1 MYKLLSPV
9 EFSITVSAAT
19 WCPVK
24 KLDTPFY
31 SLDLP
36 MILHMFDD
44 ISLKHVYGG
53 GGGVSYK
60 NYQINDDIP
69 AKYGVAPLGRYPE
82 ENHIQGTRP
91 TNTCVCYLHVVTPH
105 TRYLSDQC
113 LLECARYS
121 SNQRLSMLLAP
132 GHPTYKVLIRPM
144 LA

>member
-53 GGGVSYK
+53 GGVSYK
-60 NYQINDDIP
+60 
-69 AKYGVAPLGRYPE
+69 K
-82 ENHIQGTRP
+82 
-91 TNTCVCYLHVVTPH
+91 
-105 TRYLSDQC
+105 LSDQ
-113 LLECARYS
+113 
-121 SNQRLSMLLAP
+121 
-132 GHPTYKVLIRPM
+132 
-144 LA
+144 

>member
-60 NYQINDDIP
+60 
-69 AKYGVAPLGRYPE
+69 K
-82 ENHIQGTRP
+82 
-91 TNTCVCYLHVVTPH
+91 
-105 TRYLSDQC
+105 LSDQ
-113 LLECARYS
+113 
-121 SNQRLSMLLAP
+121 
-132 GHPTYKVLIRPM
+132 
-144 LA
+144 